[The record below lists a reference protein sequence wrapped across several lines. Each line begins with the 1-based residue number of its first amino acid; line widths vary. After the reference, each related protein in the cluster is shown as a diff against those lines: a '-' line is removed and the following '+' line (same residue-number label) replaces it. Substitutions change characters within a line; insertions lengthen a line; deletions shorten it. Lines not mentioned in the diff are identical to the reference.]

1 MIQRRLSLVSKSAAI
16 VAPAPGQ
23 GDPTQLGGVL
33 RVANPLTG
41 DDDVRYRLPASGWTG
56 VGRPAGAK
64 GYQYTDKRGA
74 NGPCTS
80 VLVEPGK
87 KIDATCAG
95 SGFAF
100 TLNEPAQELVAAS
113 LTLGDDPTLCM
124 QFGGVVKRDVPAQDG
139 TAGLFKAEDAPP
151 PESCPLP

>member
-16 VAPAPGQ
+16 VTLAPGQ
-23 GDPTQLGGVL
+23 GGPTQLGGML
-33 RVANPLTG
+33 QVANPLTG
-41 DDDVRYRLPASGWTG
+41 DDVRYRLPASGWTG
-56 VGRPAGAK
+56 LGRPAGAK

-95 SGFAF
+95 PRFAF

-113 LTLGDDPTLCM
+113 LRVGDDPTLCM
-124 QFGGVVKRDVPAQDG
+124 EFGVVVKRDVQAQDRKTG
-139 TAGLFKAEDAPP
+139 VFKAQDAPP
-151 PESCPLP
+151 PETCPLP